1 MFTVMRP
8 PVYPRWRGELI
19 VHINNRGEFNGLSPL
34 ARGTHYGPGKKR
46 AGGRFIPAGAGN
58 SGRLALQP
66 APAAVYPR
74 WRGELKLAGNLFRG
88 ESGLSPLARGTR
100 RRRRAGYARFA
111 VYPRWRG
118 ELATAQ
124 KFQTR
129 SKRFIPAGAGNSQ
142 HYQLQPTG
150 SPVYPRW
157 RGELSVF
164 GITFGFGCGLS
175 PLARGTLRER
185 IAARLRKRFIPAGA
199 GNSLKV
205 YICS

>member
-1 MFTVMRP
+1 MGLKMGAGSSTAEAGELQVISIIASSAPGLSPLMRGTPASGVKSHRRCRFIPAGAGNSRGIMFTVMRP

-88 ESGLSPLARGTR
+88 ESGLSPLARGT
-100 RRRRAGYARFA
+100 
-111 VYPRWRG
+111 
-118 ELATAQ
+118 L
-124 KFQTR
+124 
-129 SKRFIPAGAGNSQ
+129 
-142 HYQLQPTG
+142 
-150 SPVYPRW
+150 
-157 RGELSVF
+157 
-164 GITFGFGCGLS
+164 
-175 PLARGTLRER
+175 
-185 IAARLRKRFIPAGA
+185 
-199 GNSLKV
+199 
-205 YICS
+205 

>member
-1 MFTVMRP
+1 MSEL
-8 PVYPRWRGELI
+8 PVYPRWRGELPGDN
-19 VHINNRGEFNGLSPL
+19 VYGHAPPGLSPL
-34 ARGTHYGPGKKR
+34 ARGTL
-46 AGGRFIPAGAGN
+46 GGLPCSQLQQRFIPAGAGN
-58 SGRLALQP
+58 SSWLAISFGVSP
-66 APAAVYPR
+66 VYPR
-74 WRGELKLAGNLFRG
+74 WRGELEFPYKAD
-88 ESGLSPLARGTR
+88 GLSPLARGTR